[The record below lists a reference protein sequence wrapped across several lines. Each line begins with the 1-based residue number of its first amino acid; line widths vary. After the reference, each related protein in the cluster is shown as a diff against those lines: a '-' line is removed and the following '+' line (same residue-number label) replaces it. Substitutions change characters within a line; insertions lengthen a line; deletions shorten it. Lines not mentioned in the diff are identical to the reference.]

1 VPTPAANKPARRSLW
16 VLLLIA
22 LGFIA
27 ARELG
32 GPGSATF
39 SSPIFFSAAAVLTLA
54 ALFTRNWP
62 CRIALALAVLS
73 ASAGWYTLRI
83 LETPRHSL
91 AALLPADPLA
101 EPIVLTVEGTILER
115 PRWREADRG
124 EFDSPIAQAKWLVE
138 LDADTLIT
146 GPGRIPIRG
155 RIRLYIG
162 DDYGAIT
169 PDSTSL
175 QPGQRIRT
183 SGAMDPIRPR
193 NNPGEF
199 DLVSWAAQEHLAG
212 SMSVPGARM
221 IQPIISVW
229 GEDALRASW
238 LRWRAWLRDR
248 ADAALRPASIDPP
261 TSAQTQSRALMRSL
275 LLGERD
281 PELRDVQSAF
291 QNLGLIHLVAI
302 SGFNLAVMAFIA
314 LFVLRAT
321 GDRGWLEPALL
332 ALVVILYMLILPAQ
346 TPIIRSGLLV
356 LALLLTEAG
365 GRRYDRLTTLGWIGC
380 ALLLFKPLDLFSLG
394 FQLSMGVTAALLW
407 QGHRITDRLFG
418 AELRGLIPDRSR
430 TWDARLRRA
439 LRALWRTTKHAAAAS
454 LLSWSVATPLV
465 LYHTGMLS
473 PLAPLTTLLVLPV
486 VTVVLWAGYFALVV
500 GMFIPAAASL
510 TGGFLDLLAS
520 FLIDFVLILD
530 ALPGMTLHLPRISL
544 AWTLAATIVI
554 LWCFAH
560 ATRRSL
566 AAWLSAAAILLW
578 LIAEITLGPRLAMGG
593 LGRDTALRIDT
604 LNVGDG
610 TCMLIRTPGEAV
622 LWDCGS
628 LTPRIGERTVQRA
641 VRALGAG
648 TVRTAIITHANI
660 DHYSGLVDVAAP
672 LGLRTV
678 LVSRQF
684 ADEAASAPWSGPGR
698 LLAALRGRNI
708 EVRIVSAGDSFSLG
722 GDGANAARIEFLW
735 PPPDYSP
742 RLINDAS
749 LVARISTAP
758 NAPGLLLTGDIG
770 PESIARILSREDTS
784 DLANIAILELPH
796 HGSINEPAIDFVR
809 QLSPQVILQS
819 TGPRRARQSHSGGH
833 STSQPGGW
841 SLIRSDSPWHITAR
855 DGAAWAEISKD
866 GAVRSGRWR

>member
-1 VPTPAANKPARRSLW
+1 VPTPAANTPARRSLW

-32 GPGSATF
+32 EPGSATF
-39 SSPIFFSAAAVLTLA
+39 SSPIFFAAACIFTLA
-54 ALFTRNWP
+54 ALFSRNWP

-83 LETPRHSL
+83 LEPPRHSL
-91 AALLPADPLA
+91 AAFLPTDPLA

-124 EFDSPIAQAKWLVE
+124 EFDSPIASAKWLIE
-138 LDADTLIT
+138 LDADALIT
-146 GPGRIPIRG
+146 DHGSLPTRG
-155 RIRLYIG
+155 RIRLYVG
-162 DDYGAIT
+162 DERRVPAH
-169 PDSTSL
+169 PDSLHT
-175 QPGQRIRT
+175 GDRIRVT
-183 SGAMDPIRPR
+183 GAMDPIRPR

-199 DLVSWAAQEHLAG
+199 DLISWAAQENIAG
-212 SMSVPGARM
+212 SMSVPGARLLLPA
-221 IQPIISVW
+221 QSSA
-229 GEDALRASW
+229 GLDSLRAAW

-248 ADAALRPASIDPP
+248 ADAALRPPGIDAP
-261 TSAQTQSRALMRSL
+261 TPAQAQSRALMRSL

-321 GDRGWLEPALL
+321 GDRGWLEPAIL
-332 ALVVILYMLILPAQ
+332 ALVVTLYMLILPAQ
-346 TPIIRSGLLV
+346 APIIRSGLLV

-380 ALLLFKPLDLFSLG
+380 ALLLWKPLDLWSLG

-439 LRALWRTTKHAAAAS
+439 LRAFWRTTKHAAAAS
-454 LLSWSVATPLV
+454 LLSWAVATPLV
-465 LYHTGMLS
+465 LFHTGMLS

-486 VTVVLWAGYFALVV
+486 VTVVLWAGYFALVI

-520 FLIDFVLILD
+520 FLINVVLVLD
-530 ALPGMTLHLPRISL
+530 ALPGMTFHLPRISL
-544 AWTLAATIVI
+544 AWTIAATIFL
-554 LWCFAH
+554 LWAFAR
-560 ATRRSL
+560 ATRRSR
-566 AAWLSAAAILLW
+566 AAWLSAAAIILW
-578 LIAEITLGPRLAMGG
+578 LIAELSLGPRLS
-593 LGRDTALRIDT
+593 LSRDTALRIDT

-610 TCMLIRTPGEAV
+610 ACMLIRAGNSGSDSI

-648 TVRTAIITHANI
+648 VARTAIITHANI

-684 ADEAASAPWSGPGR
+684 ADEAASVPWSGPGR
-698 LLAALRGRNI
+698 LLAALRDRGI
-708 EVRIVSAGDSFSLG
+708 DIRIVSAGDSFSLG
-722 GDGANAARIEFLW
+722 GAEGARIDFLW
-735 PPPDYSP
+735 PPADYTP

-758 NAPGLLLTGDIG
+758 SAPALLLTGDIG
-770 PESIARILSREDTS
+770 PESIARLLSRDNTS
-784 DLANIAILELPH
+784 DLDNIAILELPH

-809 QLSPQVILQS
+809 ALAPDVVLQS
-819 TGPRRARQSHSGGH
+819 TGPHRARRGH
-833 STSQPGGW
+833 SDSQPGGW
-841 SLIRSDSPWHITAR
+841 SLIRGDSAWHITAR
-855 DGAAWAEISKD
+855 DGAAWAEITTD
-866 GAVRSGRWR
+866 GTLRSSPWHRASAR

>member
-1 VPTPAANKPARRSLW
+1 MPTPAANKPARRSLW
-16 VLLLIA
+16 VLLFIA

-27 ARELG
+27 ARSLNLHLS
-32 GPGSATF
+32 SALL
-39 SSPIFFSAAAVLTLA
+39 FSAAAVLTLA
-54 ALFTRNWP
+54 ALFTRDWP

-83 LETPRHSL
+83 LETPRNSL
-91 AALLPADPLA
+91 AGLLPADPLA
-101 EPIVLTVEGTILER
+101 EPIVLTVEGTILDR
-115 PRWREADRG
+115 PRWREADRT
-124 EFDSPIAQAKWLVE
+124 EFDSPITSAKWLIE

-146 GPGRIPIRG
+146 DHGSLPTRG
-155 RIRLYIG
+155 RIRLYVG
-162 DDYGAIT
+162 DERRTGT
-169 PDSTSL
+169 PPDSLHT
-175 QPGQRIRT
+175 GDRIRVT
-183 SGAMDPIRPR
+183 GAMDPIRPR

-199 DLVSWAAQEHLAG
+199 DLASWAAQENLAG
-212 SMSVPGARM
+212 SMSVPSVR
-221 IQPIISVW
+221 IISPAQSHS
-229 GEDALRASW
+229 GLSALRASW

-248 ADAALRPASIDPP
+248 ADAALRPASIDAP
-261 TSAQTQSRALMRSL
+261 TPAQAQSRALMRSL

-281 PELRDVQSAF
+281 PELREVQSAF

-346 TPIIRSGLLV
+346 APIIRSGLLV

-380 ALLLFKPLDLFSLG
+380 ALLLWKPLDLYSLG

-439 LRALWRTTKHAAAAS
+439 LRTLWRTTKHAAAAS
-454 LLSWSVATPLV
+454 LLSWAVATPFV
-465 LYHTGMLS
+465 IWQTGMLS
-473 PLAPLTTLLVLPV
+473 PLAPLTTLLVLPL
-486 VTVVLWAGYFALVV
+486 VTLVLWAGYLALVI
-500 GMFIPAAASL
+500 GMFIPAAASI
-510 TGGFLDLLAS
+510 TGDFLDLLAS
-520 FLIDFVLILD
+520 FLINVVLVLD
-530 ALPGMTLHLPRISL
+530 ALPGMTLHLPRISVWWAIAATACALWWFVRGRLRPGSDWRQRAGWIATALLL
-544 AWTLAATIVI
+544 AWLG
-554 LWCFAH
+554 
-560 ATRRSL
+560 
-566 AAWLSAAAILLW
+566 
-578 LIAEITLGPRLAMGG
+578 AEVWLGPRLA
-593 LGRDTALRIDT
+593 LSRDTALRIDT

-610 TCMLIRTPGEAV
+610 TCMLIRSGGEAL

-648 TVRTAIITHANI
+648 GWGGVRTAIISHANI
-660 DHYSGLVDVAAP
+660 DHYSGLIDVAAP

-684 ADEAASAPWSGPGR
+684 ADEAANVPWSGPGR
-698 LLAALRGRNI
+698 LLAALRARNI

-722 GDGANAARIEFLW
+722 GANAARVEFLW

-758 NAPGLLLTGDIG
+758 NAPALLLTGDIG
-770 PESIARILSREDTS
+770 PESIARLLSRDNTT
-784 DLANIAILELPH
+784 DLDNIAILELPH

-855 DGAAWAEISKD
+855 DGAAWAEITTD
-866 GAVRSGRWR
+866 GQVRSGR